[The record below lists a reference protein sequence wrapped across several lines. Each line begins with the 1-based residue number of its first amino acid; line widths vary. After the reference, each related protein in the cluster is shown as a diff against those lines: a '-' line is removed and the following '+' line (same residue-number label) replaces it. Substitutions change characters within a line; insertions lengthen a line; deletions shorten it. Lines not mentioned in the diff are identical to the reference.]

1 MNKFD
6 LNVNGE
12 RHTVEAAPNRTLM
25 EVLRDNLGLTG
36 TKKGCDM
43 GACGACTVI
52 MDGVTILSCMTQAV
66 RCRDRE
72 ITTIEGLAEKDRLHP
87 LQESAIE
94 HGAVQCGYCTP
105 GWLLSAKVL
114 LGQNPKPTR
123 HEVATAIAG
132 NFCRCTGYQKIIES
146 ILAVSE
152 GGERA
157 R

>member
-72 ITTIEGLAEKDRLHP
+72 ITTIEGLAQKDRLHP